1 MAGITV
7 VSAELASA
15 AAVRARSLSLPRAA
29 AAASRSA
36 ASRRFLALLTTRVA
50 RSAKTSSPATSRTTT
65 TATTKITYMGIKIPV
80 DENGQLT
87 TSCDATVRG
96 IMFDATRSQQPQ
108 QPPGADDRGAELL
121 APPPELAVRGHDQA
135 RFVAGDGV
143 GDDADDRVVP

>member
-15 AAVRARSLSLPRAA
+15 AAERARSLLLPRAA

-50 RSAKTSSPATSRTTT
+50 RSARTSSKATSRTTT
-65 TATTKITYMGIKIPV
+65 TTTTKITYMGIKIPV

-87 TSCDATVRG
+87 TSCDATVRR
-96 IMFDATRSQQPQ
+96 ILFDVTRSQKPE
-108 QPPGADDRGAELL
+108 QPPGADNRGVELL
-121 APPPELAVRGHDQA
+121 AAPPELAVRGHYQA
-135 RFVAGDGV
+135 RFAAGDGV
-143 GDDADDRVVP
+143 GDHADNCVVP